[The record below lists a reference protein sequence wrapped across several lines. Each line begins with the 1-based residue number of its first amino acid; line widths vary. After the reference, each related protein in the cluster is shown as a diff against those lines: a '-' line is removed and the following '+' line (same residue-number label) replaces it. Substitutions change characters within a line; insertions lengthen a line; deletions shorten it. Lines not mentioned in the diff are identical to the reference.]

1 MLAIALGN
9 IPGLYEGRGD
19 ACHRPGKQQRRKQVK
34 MSMTIREA
42 QRAVQQ
48 ELAQHHDTMI
58 QFLRDIVAIPSYDS
72 QIGPVGDAI
81 GARMADLGFDEVR
94 RDAMGNILG
103 RIGNGSRTLLY
114 DSHIDTVG
122 IADPGQW
129 QWDPFKGKYE
139 HGIIY
144 GLGAGDEKCST
155 PPMLYALAALKKL
168 GLAQDWTLYYFGNM
182 EEWCDGIS
190 GNALVEHEGIRPDF
204 VVIGE
209 STNMEIYRGHRGR
222 TEISVTFRGRSCHA
236 SEPERGDN
244 ALYKA
249 IPFIQGI
256 EKLHQELKLRPDP
269 FLGPGSITVTN
280 ISTRTASL
288 NAVPD
293 ECNLYID
300 RRMHPAETKE
310 VILHELRSL
319 PNADQAEIVIPMYAE
334 PSYTGFVFPVEKV
347 FPAWALPED
356 SSLVQ
361 AGKAVIENC
370 YGHPAKISK
379 WIFSTNAT
387 YWMGKA
393 GIPSIGFGTG
403 EERWAHTVLDQVP
416 AEEVAQSADFY
427 AMLPLFLED

>member
-1 MLAIALGN
+1 MN
-9 IPGLYEGRGD
+9 IHET
-19 ACHRPGKQQRRKQVK
+19 Q
-34 MSMTIREA
+34 I
-42 QRAVQQ
+42 AVQQ

-58 QFLRDIVAIPSYDS
+58 QFLRELVAIPSFDS

-103 RIGNGSRTLLY
+103 RIGNGPRTLLY
-114 DSHIDTVG
+114 DSHIDTVS
-122 IADPGQW
+122 IADASQW
-129 QWDPFKGKYE
+129 QWDPFKGKME
-139 HGIIY
+139 NGIIY

-155 PPMLYALAALKKL
+155 PPMIYAMATLKKL
-168 GLAQDWTLYYFGNM
+168 GLAKDWTLYYFGNM

-222 TEISVTFRGRSCHA
+222 TEISVTFKGKSCHA
-236 SEPERGDN
+236 SAPERGDN
-244 ALYKA
+244 AIYKA
-249 IPFIQGI
+249 IPFMQGV
-256 EKLHQELKLRPDP
+256 ERLHEELKSRPDP

-293 ECNLYID
+293 QCDIYLD
-300 RRMHPAETKE
+300 RRMYPAETRE
-310 VILHELRSL
+310 VVLNELNAL
-319 PNADQAEIVIPMYAE
+319 PNAHLAEITIPMYEE
-334 PSYTGFVFPVEKV
+334 PSYTGFAFPVEKI

-356 SSLVQ
+356 DPYVQ
-361 AGKAVIENC
+361 AGKTTFEHC
-370 YGHPAKISK
+370 YGRPAKTGK
-379 WIFSTNAT
+379 WVFSTNAT

-393 GIPSIGFGTG
+393 GIPFHRFRPRRRALGAYRARPGSRRRSRAMRRFLRHAPAFPGS
-403 EERWAHTVLDQVP
+403 TVIVGVQIIHFSQL
-416 AEEVAQSADFY
+416 
-427 AMLPLFLED
+427 

>member
-1 MLAIALGN
+1 MN
-9 IPGLYEGRGD
+9 IY
-19 ACHRPGKQQRRKQVK
+19 
-34 MSMTIREA
+34 EA
-42 QRAVQQ
+42 QRAVNE
-48 ELAQHHDTMI
+48 ELAQRHDTMI

-72 QIGPVGDAI
+72 QIGPVGDAV
-81 GARMADLGFDEVR
+81 GARMAELGFDEVR

-103 RIGNGSRTLLY
+103 RIGSGPRTLLY

-122 IADPGQW
+122 VGDLSQW
-129 QWDPFKGKYE
+129 QWDPFKGKLE
-139 HGIIY
+139 NGIIY

-155 PPMLYALAALKKL
+155 PPMIYALAALKKL

-209 STNMEIYRGHRGR
+209 PTNMELYRGHRGR
-222 TEISVTFRGRSCHA
+222 TEISVTFKGRSCHA

-256 EKLHQELKLRPDP
+256 ERLHKELKTRPDP
-269 FLGPGSITVTN
+269 FLGAGSITVTN
-280 ISTRTASL
+280 ASTVTPSL
-288 NAVPD
+288 NAVPN
-293 ECNLYID
+293 ECTLYID

-310 VILHELRSL
+310 VILNELRAL
-319 PNADQAEIVIPMYAE
+319 PNADQAEIVIPMYEE

-347 FPAWALPED
+347 FPAWALPEQHPLIGA
-356 SSLVQ
+356 S
-361 AGKAVIENC
+361 KAAFASC
-370 YGHPAKISK
+370 YGQSPKISK
-379 WIFSTNAT
+379 WVFSTNAT

-393 GIPSIGFGTG
+393 GIPSVGFGPG
-403 EERWAHTVLDQVP
+403 EERWAHSVLDQVP
-416 AEEVAQSADFY
+416 AEEVAQCATFY
-427 AMLPLFLED
+427 AMLPLFLER